1 MRPNEDFPIYV
12 TDVCKKMCKMMHDSN
27 FKISLT
33 SLRIIHNLCTKY
45 PKEVQGCLASLV
57 SNLADK
63 LSDNKIV
70 IRHAV
75 LKIFYVLASTIG
87 AAKVVSLVHP
97 FLTHDNWHIR
107 EEILSI
113 LIMA

>member
-1 MRPNEDFPIYV
+1 
-12 TDVCKKMCKMMHDSN
+12 MMHDSN

-33 SLRIIHNLCTKY
+33 SLRIIHNLCIKY
-45 PKEVQGCLASLV
+45 PKEILNCLSYLV
-57 SNLADK
+57 TNLANK

-75 LKIFYVLASTIG
+75 LKIFY
-87 AAKVVSLVHP
+87 SLVTSLGSTKIVNLVYSN
-97 FLTHDNWHIR
+97 LTDENWRIR
-107 EEILSI
+107 EEILCV

>member
-1 MRPNEDFPIYV
+1 MS
-12 TDVCKKMCKMMHDSN
+12 KMIDDSN

-33 SLRIIHNLCTKY
+33 SLRIIHNLCIKY
-45 PKEVQGCLASLV
+45 SKEIAGVLPSLV
-57 SNLADK
+57 KSLSNK

-75 LKIFYVLASTIG
+75 LKVFHVLAVSIG
-87 AAKVVSLVHP
+87 AEEIVKLVHP
-97 FLTHDNWHIR
+97 FLKNNNWHIR

-113 LIMA
+113 LIMACITSNST